1 MVSGLTLQRANEVFV
16 LDGDVLRWKVCVGTK
31 APAGS
36 VVGRLVGLDG
46 VRYTRQHVLHLIK
59 TGALPGADETF
70 DPVQPGWRVV
80 DGFGG
85 FYEVSEDGRVRSR
98 ARSALQEN
106 GVVRMWPAVELKQK
120 KATNGYWAVCLRNGR
135 NETAHVNVHTLVAKA
150 FIGPQP
156 AGMEVRHRDGDRAN
170 SHASNLQWG
179 EHIDNMHDQYRHG
192 TRIASTW
199 HPLASLTRELVEW
212 IRESGQSGAEI
223 ARTLG
228 LSVSTVC
235 RARRGATYAV
245 LDRSELPSLLGA

>member
-1 MVSGLTLQRANEVFV
+1 MVGGLTFQRANEVFA
-16 LDGDVLRWKVCVGTK
+16 LDGDVLRWKVCLGSK

-36 VVGRLVGLDG
+36 VVGRDVGIDG
-46 VRYTRQHVLHLIK
+46 ERYTRKHVLHLLK
-59 TGALPGADETF
+59 TGSLPGVDEVF
-70 DPVQPGWRVV
+70 APVQPGWRVV

-98 ARSALQEN
+98 ARSVLQEN
-106 GVVRMWPAVELKQK
+106 GVVRMWPSVELKQK
-120 KATNGYWAVCLRNGR
+120 RLRHGYMEVCLRH
-135 NETAHVNVHTLVAKA
+135 AYQAKSFVCVHSLVASA
-150 FIGPQP
+150 FLGPKP
-156 AGMEVRHRDGDRAN
+156 AGAEVRHLDGDKAN
-170 SHASNLQWG
+170 CRASNLAWG

-212 IRESGQSGAEI
+212 IRESSQSGAEI

-235 RARRGATYAV
+235 RARKGKTYAV
-245 LDRSELPSLLGA
+245 LDRSELPGLLGA